1 LERQL
6 GLVFDRLEQ
15 MIQAALER
23 RVEFL
28 LELIG
33 YWIPDDPATLE
44 EKSLLPEWVRWLGER

>member
-33 YWIPDDPATLE
+33 YWIPDDPVTLE
-44 EKSLLPEWVRWLGER
+44 VKSLLPEWVRWLGER

>member
-1 LERQL
+1 
-6 GLVFDRLEQ
+6 

-33 YWIPDDPATLE
+33 YWIPDDPVTLE
-44 EKSLLPEWVRWLGER
+44 VKSLLPEWVRWLGER